1 MINAEPIA
9 DALTERFG
17 VHLQGEAF
25 DDQDGQH
32 VRLTPGELPRTQGF
46 SIELLFAWRSLEA
59 YFSPAPYAR
68 RLIGS
73 METADPS
80 QRATFSAFMRA
91 ARDDGFSLRME
102 VNGKEV
108 DAVASDE
115 WPSGWQSLSISMR
128 KGQVMLPDDDPDAI
142 RPTAISTGGRMLGAV
157 LSLLPLE
164 PVDEALAGETEGA
177 RKEVM
182 ATRYERSPVNRAA
195 CIELHGTLCGICGI
209 DFGTV
214 YGELGEGFIEVH
226 HIVPVSTIE
235 LGTVVDPAT
244 DLIPVC
250 SNCHSM
256 VHRKNPPLTPGELRR
271 ILSGSTT

>member
-1 MINAEPIA
+1 MIDSAPVA

-17 VHLQGEAF
+17 VHLQGTAF

-32 VRLTPGELPRTQGF
+32 IRLTPGELPRTQGF

-68 RLIGS
+68 QLIGS
-73 METADPS
+73 MEAADPS

-102 VNGKEV
+102 VNGQEV
-108 DAVASDE
+108 DAVAPNE

-128 KGQVMLPDDDPDAI
+128 KGQVVLPEGNPDSM
-142 RPTAISTGGRMLGAV
+142 RPMVISTGCRMLGAA

-164 PVDEALAGETEGA
+164 PVDEALAGEIEGA
-177 RKEVM
+177 GKEVM

-195 CIELHGTLCGICGI
+195 CIELHGALCGICGF
-209 DFGTV
+209 DFGPV

-235 LGTVVDPAT
+235 PGTVVDPAT

-256 VHRKNPPLTPGELRR
+256 VHRQNPPLTPGELRS
-271 ILSGSTT
+271 ILSGNAT